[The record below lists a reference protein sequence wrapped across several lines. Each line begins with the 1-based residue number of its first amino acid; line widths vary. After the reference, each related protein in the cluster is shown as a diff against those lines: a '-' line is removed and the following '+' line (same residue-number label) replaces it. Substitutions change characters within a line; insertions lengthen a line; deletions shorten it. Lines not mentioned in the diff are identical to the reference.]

1 MKQTS
6 KFLAKILCV
15 LMVVFCVMG
24 LTACGEKECDHQ
36 WGKWSVKKEA
46 TCTETGLRERK
57 CSECGEKE
65 KEKIELAAHD
75 WTEATCTMAQTC
87 KVCRTTGEPASAH
100 AYTQEIVKDDAFKTA
115 ATCTSGAVYYKS
127 CVCGAVSTN
136 EAETFTSGM
145 ALDHT
150 FTVENVTAAAL
161 KSAASCTNPAVYF
174 KSCSCGAVST
184 SEAETFTSG
193 SVSAHIHDQ
202 NVVKEEALKAEATC
216 TGAAEYYKSCVCG
229 VISTDDAET
238 FTNGS
243 ALPHFYEE
251 VDSTEATCEAAATKT
266 YRCDCGDSYTEQ
278 IGDIL
283 DHDIHG
289 VTAEERLV
297 SGCEYVLVYTCQ
309 RAGCGEE
316 VEGNHIFHHTYIASI
331 TTAATCQTDGVKT
344 LTCACGDTKTETI
357 PMDATGHDWVK
368 GQVANGVRT
377 DTCSHCHG
385 TKQVTVYEGT
395 STDSTN
401 ANDLKDT
408 EIELNGA
415 NISLG
420 SGVIDTIGDKN
431 VTVSAEK
438 LEGDDR
444 TDLGLSDE
452 EMAQVGDS
460 PIYNFTIFDGASNIS
475 QFGEENWVT
484 IVLPYTLAEGEDV
497 DSIAIWFINDNG
509 ELESI
514 QATYNNGYVT
524 FKTNHFSYYTVT
536 RLTPAERCALY
547 GHSYT
552 VDHVEGS
559 CTKDAYDLYLCVR
572 CHHKYIDEDSRVVAD
587 GHNYLSQT
595 QAATCTEHGFVQYTC
610 QDCDHSYKTKLQATG
625 HAWTLVDSAEAT
637 CAADGF
643 AKYGCD
649 RCDAEYT
656 EVYGKVNHQY
666 VHTKVDAT
674 CDTDGYTRHSCQ
686 NCDYAYNDGF
696 VRAQGH
702 SYTSTIWTWAED
714 HSSATLTFVCSR
726 DSQHTLV
733 LEANIGST
741 VITGACSGFTKTTYT
756 AAVSYNGRVYTDEK
770 IVESGTPN
778 HVFSTE
784 WKSDANNHW
793 HDCICGERSDVA
805 AHIYV
810 AGLCICGKQGGDCD
824 HTALHEES
832 IAVDE
837 YGACDWTL
845 YYNTCACGEVK
856 YINVNKSHVSCNFEY
871 ENTEQ
876 FEDEDGN
883 QCYKATMV
891 CQLCPLQ
898 MNMEAKLI
906 VEGCTK
912 IYHYEYTVVINGVT
926 LVEKLVQEQIDD
938 SHQNTKNETIQL
950 SDYGCCGGTVTVEHC
965 EDCGKNLYLDGMN
978 PACDINWYD
987 EPATEVFVD
996 ENGVE
1001 HEIQRLGCEDC
1012 GFEYVQDVWME
1023 MFTECEGEVHGVLRV
1038 SCGNTVIV
1046 EIQTSYNEEEHD
1058 YEETYEL
1065 LGETCLDGVK
1075 ISRSCAACGD
1085 SYSYTTSRHD
1095 SVEYDVQVDISQHT
1109 SCGGYVIAD
1118 ICTICDSIV
1127 SFNGYPAN
1135 CSMGKEEK
1143 VEILDGQGYSVGY
1156 QYSQTC
1162 TECGLVYIYEEWKEN
1177 GAQCEYIYH
1186 TNRYLKQGD
1195 ENILSC
1201 ESVSHQTSHQWEETY
1216 EMHGNSCEDGYRVNE
1231 YCTVCGETDSYNTSG
1246 HRTQYREVS
1255 LSEFGLCGGY
1265 VREEYCRICNMVTY
1279 AYANDWCDFYYMG
1292 TNAEGYMVYEC
1303 DTCGAFKHIKETRSA
1318 KDEECCFTTERTV
1331 IYFQGGEVYRYTSL
1345 SYGVTH
1351 VYEYEFILQGTSCAE
1366 GVRVNATCKDC
1377 GYFYQE
1383 TIHDHED
1390 YAIFSLN
1397 AVVGCDH
1404 QHELYIYGC
1413 PCGKNYRMTISFGSF
1428 DYDEAQGMY
1437 VCADCGVSVMH
1448 STEDREEGCQIIYTD
1463 IYLVKQGDRILY
1475 QNQREQAFANHS
1487 YSVNQVAN
1495 VNGSFVITST
1505 CDRCQETSISEIGN
1519 VELEYHDG
1527 QYYYDYTF
1535 IPSVSG
1541 MYTITGLADKDSYV
1555 TLFKLVDGDLV
1566 EIDCNDDGGYGRQF
1580 SLSANLTAGTTYI
1593 YRIRFYSS
1601 SDSGNISF
1609 ALTQGE
1615 GEAMYCEHDEY
1626 QAFGMLLQGSNSCE
1640 DGALFGN
1647 LCGCCGG
1654 VITVEVSYEH
1664 ETAVREE
1671 IDLESYGACYGTLVK
1686 DICPCGQ
1693 ICGLEMVDD
1702 CCYRW
1707 SSNDYRDEYD
1717 RVVYVTTYSCYDCE
1731 IRYTISYYTVY
1742 SPETCT
1748 ETYYYTTVVSVG
1760 ARLLAERQY
1769 NYTEIRHD
1777 YTMVNAQM
1785 EGTSCEDG
1793 VYLTFRCSQC
1803 GEEENEYLDYH
1814 GAYEIQRLY
1823 ITSDCGGY
1831 VSIRSC
1837 ACGESRY
1844 ADYESYTFCEW
1855 DTRWCELWIQD
1866 AITEGQE
1873 TIDGWY
1879 SFWSNSYVY
1888 TCAVTDPTAC
1898 DYKIRYAAYWKKE
1911 ANQCIAYYY
1920 WTWQFGYNE
1929 QTGTCEYEITI
1940 KSDQY
1945 RAYHDY
1951 VDNSYEESLASHIKY
1966 DCPDCGSYYHE
1977 SRYYNADG
1985 WETKEEKKISNTVND
2000 GYDKYYEEIWEYAL
2014 DNQGNHMTTRQY
2026 IAGTNAD
2033 GWSWWNERL
2042 STREA
2047 YVGPF
2052 GSDGY
2057 QEEETFTT
2065 SSGDY
2070 ELKQFAV
2077 VYYMGYPYTIYDY
2090 YTDNYS
2096 WRKYDYTYSFV
2107 DGCYQTTTYV
2117 DSDGDSWTETYD
2129 ICKMYDYIAIK
2140 QPTCTQDGMYCR
2152 ECDVCG
2158 KQSEHQIISPND
2170 HNWMQIADNWYYCFT
2185 CGMENRNGAS
2195 GDIIL
2200 EDLTDTYGNGEN
2212 YVVGYYVR
2220 NEVTFTKYVSLL
2232 LTDGTEIIVD
2242 GIQFTT
2248 IDGLRAVAFSKAAVD
2263 AYAAQNGYTDYTVR
2277 FSFVPYG
2284 SDGSFDYAVTF
2295 TENMDVGVIVNDVS
2309 FIDYIGAGQQVTYT
2323 IAPAESGTWVFTS
2336 YSEGDTRAELFD
2348 ANGSSLYSDDDS
2360 GHNRNFR
2367 ITYYLEAG
2375 ETYTIVVWWYNSTAE
2390 GDVPL
2395 FFFAE

>member
-1 MKQTS
+1 MKQTR

-15 LMVVFCVMG
+15 LMVVFCIMG
-24 LTACGEKECDHQ
+24 LAACGEKECDHQ

-65 KEKIELAAHD
+65 KEKIELADHD

-100 AYTQEIVKDDAFKTA
+100 AYTQEVVKNDAFKTA

-136 EAETFTSGM
+136 DAETFTSGM

-150 FTVENVTAAAL
+150 FTLENVTAAAL
-161 KSAASCTNPAVYF
+161 KSAATCTNPAVYF
-174 KSCSCGAVST
+174 KSCSCGAVSS
-184 SEAETFTSG
+184 SEAETFISG

-229 VISTDDAET
+229 VISTNDAET

-243 ALPHFYEE
+243 ALSHFYEE
-251 VDSTEATCEAAATKT
+251 VDATEATCAAPATKT
-266 YRCDCGDSYTEQ
+266 YRCDCGDTYTEQ
-278 IGDIL
+278 IGDVL
-283 DHDIHG
+283 AHDIHG

-344 LTCACGDTKTETI
+344 LTCACGDTKTEPI

-368 GQVANGVRT
+368 GQVADGVRT
-377 DTCSHCHG
+377 DTCSHCHD
-385 TKQVTVYEGT
+385 TKHVTVYEGT

-452 EMAQVGDS
+452 ELAQVGDS

-587 GHNYLSQT
+587 GHDYLSQT
-595 QAATCTEHGFVQYTC
+595 QEATCTEHGFVQYTC

-643 AKYGCD
+643 AKYGCG
-649 RCDAEYT
+649 RCNAEYT
-656 EVYGKVNHQY
+656 EVYGKVSHQY

-674 CDTDGYTRHSCQ
+674 CDTDGYTSHTCQ

-702 SYTSTIWTWAED
+702 SYTSTTWTWAED
-714 HSSATLTFVCSR
+714 YSSATLTFVCSR

-733 LEANIGST
+733 MEANIGST

-770 IVESGTPN
+770 SVESGTPN

-805 AHIYV
+805 AHFYV
-810 AGLCICGKQGGDCD
+810 AGRCICGKQGGDCD
-824 HTALHEES
+824 HTALHEQS
-832 IAVDE
+832 IAVAE
-837 YGACDWTL
+837 LGACDWTL
-845 YYNTCACGEVK
+845 YYNICACGEKK
-856 YINVNKSHVSCNFEY
+856 YLNANKSRISCDFEY
-871 ENTEQ
+871 TDTEE

-883 QCYKATMV
+883 ECVTATMV
-891 CQLCPLQ
+891 CELCGLQ
-898 MNMEAKLI
+898 IDMMAKRMEEGCVRTYYYEYSVTFNNVVLADKLI
-906 VEGCTK
+906 MEETG
-912 IYHYEYTVVINGVT
+912 E
-926 LVEKLVQEQIDD
+926 
-938 SHQNTKNETIQL
+938 SHKNEKNETIQL
-950 SDYGCCGGTVTVEHC
+950 SDYGCCGGTVTVERC
-965 EDCGKNLYLDGMN
+965 EDCGETLYLNGMAPDCN
-978 PACDINWYD
+978 INVYD
-987 EPATEVFVD
+987 EPATEVVVD

-1001 HEIQRLGCEDC
+1001 HAIKRLSCPDC
-1012 GFEYVQDVWME
+1012 GFEYVEDEWIQM
-1023 MFTECEGEVHGVLRV
+1023 TAACEGEVHSVLRV
-1038 SCGNTVIV
+1038 SCGDTVIV
-1046 EIQTSYNEEEHD
+1046 EIEKSYMDETHE

-1065 LGETCLDGVK
+1065 QGETCLDGVR
-1075 ISRSCAACGD
+1075 IHRFCSVCGD
-1085 SYSYTTSRHD
+1085 SYSYTTNRHD
-1095 SVEYDVQVDISQHT
+1095 RVEYGVQIDISQHT
-1109 SCGGYVIAD
+1109 SCGGSVTVNR
-1118 ICTICDSIV
+1118 CTICETITHFEVYSM
-1127 SFNGYPAN
+1127 N
-1135 CSMGKEEK
+1135 CSMGEEHY
-1143 VEILDGQGYSVGY
+1143 EDILDAQGNTVG
-1156 QYSQTC
+1156 SQSTYTC
-1162 TECGLVYIYEEWKEN
+1162 TQCGLVFITKQWKET
-1177 GAQCEYIYH
+1177 GEQCAYTEH
-1186 TNRYLKQGD
+1186 TGRYLYKGAD
-1195 ENILSC
+1195 CILSS
-1201 ESVSHQTSHQWEETY
+1201 EQVSYYTSHQWEYTY
-1216 EMHGNSCEDGYRVNE
+1216 QMYGDSCEDGYRVNE
-1231 YCTVCGETDSYNTSG
+1231 YCTVCGVSESYDRNG
-1246 HRTQYREVS
+1246 HRTEYREVS
-1255 LSEFGLCGGY
+1255 LGEFGLCGGY
-1265 VREEYCRICNMVTY
+1265 VKEEYCRICGNITDG
-1279 AYANDWCDFYYMG
+1279 YANDWCDWHYME

-1303 DTCGAFKHIKETRSA
+1303 EDCGALKHVKETVGE
-1318 KDEECCFTTERTV
+1318 KDEECWCKTERTE
-1331 IYFQGGEVYRYTSL
+1331 IYLLGGREVYRYTA
-1345 SYGVTH
+1345 YNEEEAH
-1351 VYEYEFILQGTSCAE
+1351 VFETEFMMLGTSCTE
-1366 GVRVNATCKDC
+1366 GVKVTTTCKDC
-1377 GYFYQE
+1377 DFYDQE
-1383 TIHDHED
+1383 TIYDHENFTI
-1390 YAIFSLN
+1390 YSLD
-1397 AVVGCDH
+1397 AVVECTH

-1413 PCGKNYRMTISFGSF
+1413 PCGKNYGMSISSDSFG
-1428 DYDEAQGMY
+1428 YDEAQGMY

-1448 STEDREEGCQIIYTD
+1448 DTQDREVGCQIIYTD
-1463 IYLVKQGDRILY
+1463 IYLIKQGNQVLY
-1475 QNQREQAFANHS
+1475 QHQWERAFANHS
-1487 YSVNQVAN
+1487 YSVNQVTN
-1495 VNGSFVITST
+1495 VNGSFVTTST
-1505 CDRCQETSISEIGN
+1505 CDRCQETSTSEMN
-1519 VELEYHDG
+1519 DVELEYHDG

-1541 MYTITGLADKDSYV
+1541 LYTITGLADRDSYV

-1566 EIDCNDDGGYGRQF
+1566 EIDCDDDSGYSSQF
-1580 SLSANLTAGTTYI
+1580 SLSANLTASTTYI

-1601 SDSGNISF
+1601 SNSGNISF
-1609 ALTQGE
+1609 VLTQGE
-1615 GEAMYCEHDEY
+1615 GEHEACDHESY
-1626 QAFGMLLQGSNSCE
+1626 QWFTVLLNGSDSCT
-1640 DGALFGN
+1640 DGALYGRACEN
-1647 LCGCCGG
+1647 CGC
-1654 VITVEVSYEH
+1654 VISATTIHEHNTVQTEK
-1664 ETAVREE
+1664 
-1671 IDLESYGACYGTLVK
+1671 IDLEAQGACYGSIVGYS
-1686 DICPCGQ
+1686 CACGQ
-1693 ICGLEMVDD
+1693 NSGYELYDSCFDDWTSNEYYDEQGRLVYVETRECDD
-1702 CCYRW
+1702 C
-1707 SSNDYRDEYD
+1707 DL
-1717 RVVYVTTYSCYDCE
+1717 
-1731 IRYTISYYTVY
+1731 RYTLSFYAIEDLATCTKTNYYTMVL
-1742 SPETCT
+1742 SIGE
-1748 ETYYYTTVVSVG
+1748 
-1760 ARLLAERQY
+1760 RLVAERQFQTVTPSH
-1769 NYTEIRHD
+1769 NYVMSDVELQG
-1777 YTMVNAQM
+1777 A
-1785 EGTSCEDG
+1785 SCKDG
-1793 VYLTFRCSQC
+1793 ATVTFTCSRCADSYS
-1803 GEEENEYLDYH
+1803 NHVTYH
-1814 GAYEIQRLY
+1814 EMFETQRLQL
-1823 ITSDCGGY
+1823 SDYGCLCGGY
-1831 VSIRSC
+1831 ASIRSC
-1837 ACGESRY
+1837 ACGQ
-1844 ADYESYTFCEW
+1844 YTDLDLKHTLCEW
-1855 DTRWCELWIQD
+1855 NENWRELWID
-1866 AITEGQE
+1866 GVITEGQY
-1873 TIDGWY
+1873 TIHGWN
-1879 SFWSNSYVY
+1879 SFWNQCYLY

-1898 DYKIRYAAYWKKE
+1898 GYQIRYARYWLKDEDQCMAYQYE
-1911 ANQCIAYYY
+1911 
-1920 WTWQFGYNE
+1920 TWQFGYDE
-1929 QTGTCEYEITI
+1929 QTGTYQYEITF
-1940 KSDQY
+1940 KTGDS
-1945 RAYHDY
+1945 RAYHNY
-1951 VDNSYEESLASHIKY
+1951 TDNSTDNHIKY

-1977 SRYYNADG
+1977 IHYYHADG
-1985 WETKEEKKISNTVND
+1985 WEIKYEKKISNTVND
-2000 GYDKYYEEIWEYAL
+2000 GYDKYHEEIWEYAL
-2014 DNQGNHMTTRQY
+2014 DNQGNHITTRKY
-2026 IAGTNAD
+2026 ISGIDAD
-2033 GWSWWNERL
+2033 DFAWWNEWL
-2042 STREA
+2042 YSRES

-2057 QEEETFTT
+2057 QQEETFTT

-2070 ELKQFAV
+2070 EVKQIAV
-2077 VYYMGYPYTIYDY
+2077 VYYMGYSYTIYEY

-2096 WRKYDYTYSFV
+2096 WKKYDYTYSFGN
-2107 DGCYQTTTYV
+2107 GCYQTTTYV

-2129 ICKMYDYIAIK
+2129 ICKMYDYIAVQ
-2140 QPTCTQDGMYCR
+2140 QPTCTQNGMRCW
-2152 ECDVCG
+2152 ECEVCG
-2158 KQSEHQIISPND
+2158 KQTDNQIISPND
-2170 HNWMQIADNWYYCFT
+2170 HNWVQIAENWHYCFA

-2195 GDIIL
+2195 GDIVL
-2200 EDLTDTYGNGEN
+2200 EDLTDLYGNGEN
-2212 YVVGYYVR
+2212 YVVGYYIR
-2220 NEVTFTKYVSLL
+2220 NDVTFTKYVSLL
-2232 LTDGTEIIVD
+2232 LADGTEIIVD

-2248 IDGLRAVAFSKAAVD
+2248 IEGLRAVVFSKAAVD

-2295 TENMDVGVIVNDVS
+2295 TENVDVGIIVNDVS
-2309 FIDYIGAGQQVTYT
+2309 FVDYIGAGQQVTYT

-2336 YSEGDTRAELFD
+2336 YSEGDTRGELFD
-2348 ANGSSLYSDDDS
+2348 GNGNSLQSDDDS
-2360 GHNRNFR
+2360 GSNRNFR
-2367 ITYYLEAG
+2367 ISYYLEAG
-2375 ETYTIVVWWYNSTAE
+2375 ETYTIVVWWYYTETE
-2390 GDVPL
+2390 GNVPL
-2395 FFFAE
+2395 FFFTE

>member
-46 TCTETGLRERK
+46 TCTEKGLRERK

-65 KEKIELAAHD
+65 KEKIELADHD
-75 WTEATCTMAQTC
+75 WTEANCTMAQTC

-100 AYTQEIVKDDAFKTA
+100 VYSQEIVKDDAFKTA

-136 EAETFTSGM
+136 DAETFTSGM

-150 FTVENVTAAAL
+150 FTLENVTAAAL
-161 KSAASCTNPAVYF
+161 KSAATCTNPAVYF
-174 KSCSCGAVST
+174 MSCSCGAVSS
-184 SEAETFTSG
+184 SEAETFTNG
-193 SVSAHIHDQ
+193 TVSAHIHDQ
-202 NVVKEEALKAEATC
+202 EVVKEGALKTEATC
-216 TGAAEYYKSCVCG
+216 VDAAVYYKSCVCG
-229 VISTDDAET
+229 AISSNDAEI

-243 ALPHFYEE
+243 ALPHSYEE
-251 VDSTEATCEAAATKT
+251 VDATEATCDTAATKT

-278 IGDIL
+278 IGDVL

-289 VTAEERLV
+289 ATAEERLV
-297 SGCEYVLVYTCQ
+297 SGCEYVLVYVCQ

-316 VEGNHIFHHTYIASI
+316 VEGNHIFRHTYIASI
-331 TTAATCQTDGVKT
+331 TTPATCQADGVKT
-344 LTCACGDTKTETI
+344 LTCACGDTKTESI

-368 GQVANGVRT
+368 GQVADGVRT
-377 DTCSHCHG
+377 DTCAHCHG
-385 TKQVTVYEGT
+385 SKHVTVYEGT

-420 SGVIDTIGDKN
+420 SGVIDSIGDKN

-444 TDLGLSDE
+444 TDLGLTDE
-452 EMAQVGDS
+452 ELAQVGDS

-587 GHNYLSQT
+587 GHDYVSQT
-595 QAATCTEHGFVQYTC
+595 QAATCTENGFVQYTC
-610 QDCDHSYKTKLQATG
+610 QDCDHSYRTKLQATG
-625 HAWTLVDSAEAT
+625 HAWVLEDSAEAT

-649 RCDAEYT
+649 RCDVEYT

-674 CDTDGYTRHSCQ
+674 CDADGYTRHSCQ

-702 SYTSTIWTWAED
+702 SYSATTWTWAD
-714 HSSATLTFVCSR
+714 DYSSATLTFVCSR

-741 VITGACSGFTKTTYT
+741 VITGVCSGFTKTTYT

-770 IVESGTPN
+770 SVESGTPN

-784 WKSDANNHW
+784 WRTDANNHW
-793 HDCICGERSDVA
+793 HDCVCGERSDVA
-805 AHIYV
+805 PHAYV
-810 AGLCICGKQGGDCD
+810 DGACVCGKQGGDCD

-832 IAVDE
+832 IAVAE

-845 YYNTCACGEVK
+845 YYDVCACGEVK
-856 YINVNKSHVSCNFEY
+856 YLNANKSNISCDFEY
-871 ENTEQ
+871 ENVEE
-876 FEDEDGN
+876 FEDENGN
-883 QCYKATMV
+883 ECYKATMV
-891 CQLCPLQ
+891 CELCALQLD
-898 MNMEAKLI
+898 MDAKRI
-906 VEGCTK
+906 EDGCVRT
-912 IYHYEYTVVINGVT
+912 YYYEYTVVRNGVI
-926 LVEKLVQEQIDD
+926 LMEKLVQED
-938 SHQNTKNETIQL
+938 SGESHKNTKNETIQL
-950 SDYGCCGGTVTVEHC
+950 SDYGCCGGTVNVEHC
-965 EDCGKNLYLDGMN
+965 EDCGKNLYLNGMN
-978 PACDINWYD
+978 PACDINLYD
-987 EPATEVFVD
+987 EPATEVVVD

-1012 GFEYVQDVWME
+1012 GFEYVKDAWME
-1023 MFTECEGEVHGVLRV
+1023 KIGECEVEVHSVLRV
-1038 SCGNTVIV
+1038 SCGDTVIV
-1046 EIQTSYNEEEHD
+1046 EIQKSYNDETHE

-1065 LGETCLDGVK
+1065 QGETCLDGVK
-1075 ISRSCAACGD
+1075 ISRSCSVCGD

-1095 SVEYDVQVDISQHT
+1095 RMEYGVQVDISQHT

-1118 ICTICDSIV
+1118 ICTICDNII

-1135 CSMGKEEK
+1135 CSIGEQHHED
-1143 VEILDGQGYSVGY
+1143 ILDAQGNPVGY
-1156 QYSQTC
+1156 QYTGAC
-1162 TECGLVYIYEEWKEN
+1162 TQCGLVYIYKQWKEN
-1177 GAQCEYIYH
+1177 GEQCSYMEH
-1186 TNRYLKQGD
+1186 TARYLYKGTDCIISSEQVG
-1195 ENILSC
+1195 
-1201 ESVSHQTSHQWEETY
+1201 HYTSHQWEETY

-1246 HRTQYREVS
+1246 HRTEYREIS

-1265 VREEYCRICNMVTY
+1265 VREEYCRICNTVTY
-1279 AYANDWCDFYYMG
+1279 AYANDWCSWYDVE

-1303 DTCGAFKHIKETRSA
+1303 DTCGAQRHEKETVSA
-1318 KDEECCFTTERTV
+1318 KDEDCCYTTERTV
-1331 IYFQGGEVYRYTSL
+1331 IYFQGGEVYRYISQYSGTS
-1345 SYGVTH
+1345 H
-1351 VYEYEFILQGTSCAE
+1351 VYEYEYIMLGTSCTE
-1366 GVRVNATCKDC
+1366 GVKVTTTCRDC
-1377 GYFYQE
+1377 DYYYQE
-1383 TIHDHED
+1383 TIYDHEN
-1390 YAIFSLN
+1390 YRIFSLD
-1397 AVVGCDH
+1397 AVVECTHRHG
-1404 QHELYIYGC
+1404 LYFYGC
-1413 PCGKNYRMTISFGSF
+1413 PCGKNYGMDISGSSFG
-1428 DYDEAQGMY
+1428 YDEEQGMY
-1437 VCADCGVSVMH
+1437 VCADCGVSVMRD
-1448 STEDREEGCQIIYTD
+1448 TQNREEGCQIIYTD

-1475 QNQREQAFANHS
+1475 QNQRERAFANHS
-1487 YSVNQVAN
+1487 YSVNQVTN

-1505 CDRCQETSISEIGN
+1505 CDRCQETSTSEIGN
-1519 VELEYHDG
+1519 VELEYQDG

-1541 MYTITGLADKDSYV
+1541 LYTITGLADRDSYV
-1555 TLFKLVDGDLV
+1555 TLFNLVDGNLV
-1566 EIDCNDDGGYGRQF
+1566 EIDRDDDSGYTTQF
-1580 SLSANLTAGTTYI
+1580 SLTANLTAGTTYI
-1593 YRIRFYSS
+1593 YRIRFLNTSN
-1601 SDSGNISF
+1601 SGNISF

-1615 GEAMYCEHDEY
+1615 SEHEACDHEY
-1626 QAFGMLLQGSNSCE
+1626 YQWFTVLLDGSNTCT
-1640 DGALFGN
+1640 DGALYGRVCED
-1647 LCGCCGG
+1647 CGC
-1654 VITVEVSYEH
+1654 VITATTIYEH
-1664 ETAVREE
+1664 NRVQTEK
-1671 IDLESYGACYGTLVK
+1671 IDLEAHGACYGS
-1686 DICPCGQ
+1686 I
-1693 ICGLEMVDD
+1693 
-1702 CCYRW
+1702 
-1707 SSNDYRDEYD
+1707 
-1717 RVVYVTTYSCYDCE
+1717 
-1731 IRYTISYYTVY
+1731 
-1742 SPETCT
+1742 
-1748 ETYYYTTVVSVG
+1748 VG
-1760 ARLLAERQY
+1760 Y
-1769 NYTEIRHD
+1769 
-1777 YTMVNAQM
+1777 
-1785 EGTSCEDG
+1785 
-1793 VYLTFRCSQC
+1793 
-1803 GEEENEYLDYH
+1803 
-1814 GAYEIQRLY
+1814 
-1823 ITSDCGGY
+1823 
-1831 VSIRSC
+1831 SC
-1837 ACGESRY
+1837 ACGQNSGYERENSCCYDWTYNEYYDEQGRLVYVNTYMCHSCDLRFTISCYIIEDPANCTKATYYTMVISIGDRLVVDREFNVVSPSHDYVISNVELRGDSCDDGVTVTLTCSRCGDSYSEDNYYHKKYETQRVYLSDYGCVCGGY
-1844 ADYESYTFCEW
+1844 ASVYTCACGQYTNLELEHTLCEW
-1855 DTRWCELWIQD
+1855 NQSWREPWID
-1866 AITEGQE
+1866 GIITEGQY
-1873 TIDGWY
+1873 TIDGWN
-1879 SFWSNSYVY
+1879 SFSNNCYVY

-1898 DYKIRYAAYWKKE
+1898 AYKIRYASYWKKE

-1920 WTWQFGYNE
+1920 QTWQFGYNE
-1929 QTGTCEYEITI
+1929 QTGTCEYEITF
-1940 KSDQY
+1940 KTGEGH
-1945 RAYHDY
+1945 AYHSY
-1951 VDNSYEESLASHIKY
+1951 TDNSTDNYTKY

-1977 SRYYNADG
+1977 RYYYDADG
-1985 WETKEEKKISNTVND
+1985 FYTKYEKKVSNTLND
-2000 GYDKYYEEIWEYAL
+2000 GCAKYNEAIREYAL
-2014 DNQGNHMTTRQY
+2014 DDRGESYTSREYYSYIYADGETYWYESLNTRQ
-2026 IAGTNAD
+2026 
-2033 GWSWWNERL
+2033 S
-2042 STREA
+2042 

-2052 GSDGY
+2052 GDDGY
-2057 QEEETFTT
+2057 QVSESYSNSRGEQN
-2065 SSGDY
+2065 S
-2070 ELKQFAV
+2070 KQYAY
-2077 VYYMGYPYTIYDY
+2077 VYYKGYSYQIYEY
-2090 YTDNYS
+2090 LTNGSY
-2096 WRKYDYTYSFV
+2096 WHKYDYTYSFV

-2117 DSDGDSWTETYD
+2117 DSDGYSWTETND
-2129 ICKMYDYIAIK
+2129 ICKMYYYIAVQ
-2140 QPTCTQDGMYCR
+2140 QPTCTQDGLKCY
-2152 ECDVCG
+2152 ECEICG

-2170 HNWMQIADNWYYCFT
+2170 HNWVQIADNWYYCFT

-2200 EDLTDTYGNGEN
+2200 EDLTDTYGNGVN

-2220 NEVTFTKYVSLL
+2220 NGVTFTKYVSLL
-2232 LTDGTEIIVD
+2232 LADGTEIVVD
-2242 GIQFTT
+2242 GISFIT

-2284 SDGSFDYAVTF
+2284 ADGSFDYAVTF
-2295 TENMDVGVIVNDVS
+2295 TENVDVGIIVGDVS
-2309 FIDYIGAGQQVTYT
+2309 FIEYIGAGQQITYT

-2336 YSEGDTRAELFD
+2336 YANADTYGELYDTNGDCLQS
-2348 ANGSSLYSDDDS
+2348 NDD
-2360 GHNRNFR
+2360 GGNNRNFR

-2375 ETYTIVVWWYNSTAE
+2375 ETYTIVVRWYYSDTE
-2390 GDVPL
+2390 GNVPL
-2395 FFFAE
+2395 HFFSE